1 MGLGTV
7 IIIGVVVGLA
17 FSVYMEVDQYKSV
30 KKQNPGASGKQIF
43 SKYMDA
49 NIEDGKRRKK
59 ERCEEAQRRNER
71 YLERVKTQVA
81 LNGGMVYHE
90 NGDSIY
96 YTDIDG
102 HSYVIDK
109 KNHYVTDAY

>member
-30 KKQNPGASGKQIF
+30 KKQNPGASGKQVF

-49 NIEDGKRRKK
+49 NIEDGKRRRQ
-59 ERCEEAQRRNER
+59 ERYEEAQRRNER

-81 LNGGMVYHE
+81 LNGGKVYHE
-90 NGDSIY
+90 SDDSICF
-96 YTDIDG
+96 TDSEG
-102 HSYVIDK
+102 HSYVMDK
-109 KNHYVTDAY
+109 KNHYVTDA